1 MTPRSPGLSKCKAF
15 QSTAI
20 LRLPTPRK
28 PPKSITAARTRP
40 LWSTTTS
47 TIRPIFSSA
56 APSTC
61 RPRMPSTS
69 WLFSTVTDGG
79 SAVPVEE
86 GPPVAGLGVSSGAA
100 DKATRAVNK
109 AATSPN
115 FISLLACIY
124 VPMELHSDK
133 PNGVG
138 RFRSL
143 VPTAERGL
151 LPRFSALRLRGKHNR
166 NADVAA
172 DPRRIERYGLAVAPH
187 AQVDARGGKLQVAQ
201 HDLVQEF
208 RQPRIAQPDLAVER
222 VEFEPKAS
230 FEERERRGAG
240 PGLRRARDRIKRRAV
255 AALALKAAKQ
265 FGQPPLVHIGRGA
278 EQSSEQSLDRTLG
291 LVTRHAER
299 DQRVV
304 VWPDRTVMVRHRI
317 KTGLAAGHGTDA
329 PAREKIRLQ

>member
-1 MTPRSPGLSKCKAF
+1 MPLQQSSTNSRFDFVRAIKRARHSNGSGSSLPSAPRTTMGLPSWYSGAALTWSRVRSSEILAFGWPGGGKCRAL

-79 SAVPVEE
+79 SAVSVEE
-86 GPPVAGLGVSSGAA
+86 GSPVAGLGVSSEAA

-109 AATSPN
+109 AAASPN
-115 FISLLACIY
+115 VISLLACIY

-222 VEFEPKAS
+222 VEF
-230 FEERERRGAG
+230 
-240 PGLRRARDRIKRRAV
+240 
-255 AALALKAAKQ
+255 
-265 FGQPPLVHIGRGA
+265 
-278 EQSSEQSLDRTLG
+278 
-291 LVTRHAER
+291 
-299 DQRVV
+299 
-304 VWPDRTVMVRHRI
+304 
-317 KTGLAAGHGTDA
+317 
-329 PAREKIRLQ
+329 